1 MRIEKMRIFVMLL
14 LVIILFS
21 CNDKKMVPWDKM
33 NIVYKNIVPPTFPDK
48 NYVITD
54 FYNGKDSLY
63 TKAINQAISVC
74 AAHGGGKVIIPKGEF
89 LTAPI
94 RLKSNVNLHLVDS
107 AVLKF
112 TTDYNLFDTVRT
124 RIEGIDCY
132 NISPLIYAY
141 GETNIAITG
150 SGIMDGQADKTNWF
164 CERRIKG
171 VVQEDGKK
179 INEKTL
185 LYEMK
190 EDSIPF
196 NKRVF
201 IGETSIRPQ
210 FINLY
215 KCKNILLEDF
225 TINRSPFWLIHPL
238 LSENITVR
246 RVKMK
251 SHGHNNDGCDPE
263 SCKNVLIEDCDFD
276 TGDDCIAI
284 KSGRDED
291 GRFWNIPS
299 ENIIVRNC
307 RMKDGHAGVAIG
319 SEVTGG
325 CRNVWVE
332 NCQMDSPELDRII
345 RIKSNAMRGGEV
357 ENIYV
362 RNIAVGECK
371 ESILGMELKY
381 WRVDDGP
388 YLPYFHNIHLE
399 NITSRKS
406 QYILHLDGFVDK
418 VQARNI
424 FIKNCMFDG
433 VESAE
438 INKITGVDNIHFEN
452 VKVNGKDYNYEHYSP
467 LYTSLQKRN

>member
-1 MRIEKMRIFVMLL
+1 MA
-14 LVIILFS
+14 S
-21 CNDKKMVPWDKM
+21 WDKM
-33 NIVYKNIVPPTFPDK
+33 TQVHEKILPPSFPEK
-48 NYVITD
+48 KYIITD
-54 FYNGKDSLY
+54 YYDGQDSLY
-63 TKAINQAISVC
+63 TKAINQAIEECSSQ
-74 AAHGGGKVIIPKGEF
+74 GGGKVIIPNGEY

-94 RLKSNVNLHLVDS
+94 RLRSNVNLYLSDHT
-107 AVLKF
+107 VLKF
-112 TTDYNLFDTVRT
+112 TTDCRMFDTVLT

-150 SGIMDGQADKTNWF
+150 KGTIDGQASESNWF
-164 CERRIKG
+164 HKNRIQG
-171 VVQEDGKK
+171 VVEANGERVG
-179 INEKTL
+179 EKTL

-190 EDSIPF
+190 DDSVSVK
-196 NKRVF
+196 KRIF
-201 IGETSIRPQ
+201 AKEKGIRPQ

-215 KCKNILLEDF
+215 KCKNILMEDF

-246 RVKMK
+246 RVKMQ
-251 SHGHNNDGCDPE
+251 SHGKNNDGCDPE

-319 SEVTGG
+319 SEITGG
-325 CRNVWVE
+325 CSNVWVE
-332 NCQMDSPELDRII
+332 NCTMDSPKLDRII

-357 ENIYV
+357 KNIFV
-362 RNIAVGECK
+362 RNITIGECK

-381 WRVDDGP
+381 WHVNNGP
-388 YLPYFHNIHLE
+388 YLPYFHHIYFE
-399 NITSRKS
+399 NITSKKS
-406 QYILHLDGFVDK
+406 QYVLHLDGFEDK
-418 VQARNI
+418 MQARYI
-424 FIKNCMFDG
+424 FIKDCQFNG
-433 VESAE
+433 VTSSDV
-438 INKITGVDNIHFEN
+438 NKVIGADQIHFDN
-452 VKVNGKDYNYEHYSP
+452 VKVNGKKFTN
-467 LYTSLQKRN
+467 